1 MAGEILRPPRLTGNA
16 EADLGG
22 VVEFLWAIYRALVTE
37 LQFVRSQDADPEII
51 SDEQLAALAALV
63 PTASANLPYFTAVN
77 AAALTGLS
85 TFMRTLLDDA
95 SAAVARGTLG
105 LGALAVLDTVGAA
118 VLTDDSVTYAKIQE
132 VPQDRILGRQTAST
146 GNIEEI
152 PCTSAGRALM
162 DDADAAAQRTTLG
175 LVIGTNVQAYS
186 ANLSEYAAVNPTAQG
201 LALLDDASAA
211 DQRTTIGLGTIAT
224 ENAGLNVTITTAKL
238 TALGADGSMTFTAG
252 ILTAQTAAT

>member
-1 MAGEILRPPRLTGNA
+1 MAGEILRPPRLSGDPAT
-16 EADLGG
+16 DLQG

-51 SDEQLAALAALV
+51 TDAQLAALAALT
-63 PTASANLPYFTAVN
+63 PTAAANLPYFTAEN

-85 TFMRTLLDDA
+85 AFMRTLLDDGSA
-95 SAAVARGTLG
+95 SVARGTLG
-105 LGALAVLDTVGAA
+105 LGALAILDTVGAA

-152 PCTSAGRALM
+152 TCTSAGRAL
-162 DDADAAAQRTTLG
+162 
-175 LVIGTNVQAYS
+175 I
-186 ANLSEYAAVNPTAQG
+186 
-201 LALLDDASAA
+201 DDASAA
-211 DQRTTIGLGTIAT
+211 AQRATLGLGTIAT
-224 ENAGLNVTITTAKL
+224 ENAGLSVTITTAKL

>member
-1 MAGEILRPPRLTGNA
+1 MAGEILRPPRLSGDPAT
-16 EADLGG
+16 DLQG
-22 VVEFLWAIYRALVTE
+22 VVEFLWAIYRAL
-37 LQFVRSQDADPEII
+37 
-51 SDEQLAALAALV
+51 AALT

-85 TFMRTLLDDA
+85 AFMRTMLDDA
-95 SAAVARGTLG
+95 SASVARGTLG

-162 DDADAAAQRTTLG
+162 DDADATAQRATL
-175 LVIGTNVQAYS
+175 
-186 ANLSEYAAVNPTAQG
+186 
-201 LALLDDASAA
+201 
-211 DQRTTIGLGTIAT
+211 GLGTIAT
-224 ENAGLNVTITTAKL
+224 ENAGLSVTITTAKL

>member
-1 MAGEILRPPRLTGNA
+1 
-16 EADLGG
+16 
-22 VVEFLWAIYRALVTE
+22 
-37 LQFVRSQDADPEII
+37 
-51 SDEQLAALAALV
+51 
-63 PTASANLPYFTAVN
+63 
-77 AAALTGLS
+77 
-85 TFMRTLLDDA
+85 MRTLLDDA
-95 SAAVARGTLG
+95 SASVARGTLG

-162 DDADAAAQRTTLG
+162 DDADATAQRATL
-175 LVIGTNVQAYS
+175 
-186 ANLSEYAAVNPTAQG
+186 
-201 LALLDDASAA
+201 
-211 DQRTTIGLGTIAT
+211 GLGTIAT
-224 ENAGLNVTITTAKL
+224 ENAGLSVTITTAKL